1 MDLNNPLYDI
11 FYNLTHTQITPLGKD
26 AIFLTHLCLMGKNI
40 PSHGTLD
47 SIIQRFVRQF
57 NMADENYETS
67 HPVHGKMTDFRADA
81 FYSQRLGKTV
91 WTERKT
97 PKMKPR
103 DAFL

>member
-1 MDLNNPLYDI
+1 
-11 FYNLTHTQITPLGKD
+11 
-26 AIFLTHLCLMGKNI
+26 MGKNI

-57 NMADENYETS
+57 NMADETCETS

-91 WTERKT
+91 WTERKIQNET
-97 PKMKPR
+97 EGCFPIV
-103 DAFL
+103 FLKLIAN